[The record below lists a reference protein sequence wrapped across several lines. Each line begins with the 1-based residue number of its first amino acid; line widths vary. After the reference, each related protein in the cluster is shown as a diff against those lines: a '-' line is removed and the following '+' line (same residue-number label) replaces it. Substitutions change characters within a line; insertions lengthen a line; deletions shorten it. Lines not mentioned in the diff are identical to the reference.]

1 MGLIKQIYNK
11 QNHINTYWMLGDF
24 VLNLNKEVISFVF
37 RGYRDYNA
45 RVGGKEPADDRVLD
59 APIDKNDRDLID
71 YEELKINYKNNIEKI
86 VKIELSMKIKEGT
99 TINPDIQRLIK
110 KLLDYGYFCIKQ
122 TDDFKDALDR
132 R

>member
-71 YEELKINYKNNIEKI
+71 YEELKINYKNNIDKI